1 MPIKGQKVVSTPAAT
16 SASLLASSASFRMLS
31 FCIILCILFSSF
43 SSCVAQANVH
53 TIHTKTVHPLTPR
66 TPRPTFQGG
75 SGTTGTNKNKFGQD
89 AIHEAVKS
97 TVQNAVKSTSSGSII
112 SNYFRKGAE
121 GMARCFR
128 SDSICTGSSAYKSL
142 SNGVS
147 YDGYV
152 IKANFNAG
160 HNAGAAR
167 TGEIAG
173 KNAPVAVTVL
183 FGAYDIAQSLY
194 NGDTTDAAVKSVA
207 TTTAVVTQ
215 VASVGTPGL
224 SSAILAVPTVYKEVS
239 DGQFRNAAV
248 TVAKTGAIIGLTSAV
263 GASAPCLAG
272 GPVAFAFCISGT
284 IVTSAVTSYAFDFFK
299 TASTQEGD
307 TAVLLA
313 AKAAQKANDAANRAE
328 DAARRAE
335 EAFHRTQ
342 QPDND
347 LNFP

>member
-1 MPIKGQKVVSTPAAT
+1 MPLKGQKVVLTSAET
-16 SASLLASSASFRMLS
+16 SASSPASFASFRMLS
-31 FCIILCILFSSF
+31 FCIILYILFSSF
-43 SSCVAQANVH
+43 SVCAAQADVH
-53 TIHTKTVHPLTPR
+53 TIHSELSHPLTPR

-89 AIHEAVKS
+89 AIHA
-97 TVQNAVKSTSSGSII
+97 TVQSAVKSTSPGSII

-121 GMARCFR
+121 EMKRCFR
-128 SDSICTGSSAYKSL
+128 GDSMCKGSSAYKSFG
-142 SNGVS
+142 NGVS
-147 YDGYV
+147 HDGYV
-152 IKANFNAG
+152 GKANFNAG

-167 TGEIAG
+167 SGEIAG
-173 KNAPVAVTVL
+173 KNAPVVVTVL

-194 NGDTTDAAVKSVA
+194 NGDTTDAAVKSIA
-207 TTTAVVTQ
+207 TTTAVATQ
-215 VASVGTPGL
+215 VASIGTPGL

-239 DGQFRNAAV
+239 NGQFRDAAV
-248 TVAKTGAIIGLTSAV
+248 TVAKTGAIIGITSAV

-272 GPVAFAFCISGT
+272 GPVAFAFCLSGT
-284 IVTSAVTSYAFDFFK
+284 IVTSAVTSYTFDFFK
-299 TASTQEGD
+299 TASTQVGD
-307 TAVLLA
+307 TAADAALLA